1 MICLLDSGALFDIAG
16 NGHWLLGTTSSGTV
30 SSDTYPLNPLKTA
43 SAERAAFGTRRLSF
57 VLCLGFVAS

>member
-1 MICLLDSGALFDIAG
+1 MLRLLDPGALSDIAG
-16 NGHWLLGTTSSGTV
+16 NGHWVLGMTSAGTV

-57 VLCLGFVAS
+57 VLCLGFVAR